1 MNTARTRLV
10 VALEA
15 SVLLFLVL
23 VGLPFSSH
31 GATGHGPDLDAATQ
45 KELKR
50 NFGLCLSK
58 LKGPYSAN
66 FCVCADGSK
75 KPVQLPDGRIV
86 SPCGNTAKFCAAYRT
101 DWAEALAKHRMYIA
115 NIFSRDLNDWE
126 KFPDHHDLI
135 RGYILEKFFIDT
147 HPDHKL
153 AEMRAYGGLSGAEYE
168 ARDAPLFVE
177 RYLSD
182 PSFNDDRHHLLVYEL
197 QRRFFVRDD
206 QGQIQT
212 IRNLAQRIYA
222 ADRKFKPLRDA
233 THNQVSAALL
243 PRLEAYRKTMPA
255 GKARNELDTLIKEI
269 RKLTSLDESVLVPQV
284 KALKDASLREELMDA
299 LPKKS
304 APPVQSISGLARV
317 MVEARQ
323 AVRDR
328 EITPADRRRVIDLS
342 VTAAAVIQRRGSDL
356 LASGQALTVRQNLE
370 LLAALTDAAYGAG
383 LLTEREWKAAGENL
397 REAAEESSLSRD
409 ELQAVI
415 KRAKRVVEWSQTGVT
430 LAFEEVMGPWTFLIP
445 SSAFIADDVLRGS
458 PLLLFAG
465 FLDRLE
471 THASGSDP
479 IRHEILGAEVST
491 DVRALNPGLA
501 VGVLRV
507 APKAGTYSREEIV
520 ALPGTPPD
528 LQPAAGILT
537 QGEGNVVSHVQ
548 LLARALGI
556 PNVVLGPGQFKQ
568 LSQHEGEEVVLIA
581 TPGGRV
587 HIKKLSEIN
596 DAERAV
602 VNEFTKNAERSS
614 DGSLGAGSK
623 KLHINREELDV
634 SSAAPVSLSDM
645 RRKDSGVRAGPKAS
659 YLGELRFMFPEN
671 VARGVVVP
679 FGAYYQHFQNAKV
692 AVPKSLAGKGIAE
705 PGTPLPV
712 FTEATYDKFFDEL
725 IPGGMSE
732 KDLSAWIRPRLEVMQ
747 YSLREAPLAPEL
759 KKSIHDQLKSE
770 GLIDPSDP
778 TQTVGCFVRSDT
790 NVEDLDD
797 FNGAGLNLTLFNL
810 RSLDDVYEGIK
821 EVWASP
827 FSYRSF
833 SWRQTLIDE
842 PMWVLPSIVILE
854 SIPSEKSGVLVTAD
868 IETGDASKML
878 VATSEGVGGAVDG
891 TPAETLLWSEDEVEL
906 VTMFKSPW
914 RRLLQPDGG
923 SKVVDA
929 TGSSYVLSED
939 ELEDLIDAAKKIRE
953 ELEPATDPGGRPMPW
968 DIEFGFADGHL
979 WLFQTRP
986 FVGNEELKNMPALAA
1001 LDGEKPGGSD
1011 SISLEEAVQ

>member
-1 MNTARTRLV
+1 MTTARTRSAA
-10 VALEA
+10 ALL
-15 SVLLFLVL
+15 SGVSFLLVL
-23 VGLPFSSH
+23 VQPAP
-31 GATGHGPDLDAATQ
+31 GATGHGPQLDAATQ
-45 KELKR
+45 KELKQ
-50 NFGLCLSK
+50 NFALCLSK
-58 LKGPYSAN
+58 KKGPYSPN
-66 FCVCADGSK
+66 FCVCQDGSK

-86 SPCGNTAKFCAAYRT
+86 SPCGPTAKFCAAYRT
-101 DWAEALAKHRMYIA
+101 AWAQVLAKHRMYIA
-115 NIFSRDLNDWE
+115 NIFSRDLDDWNT
-126 KFPDHHDLI
+126 FPNHHDLV

-147 HPDHKL
+147 HPEHKL

-168 ARDAPLFVE
+168 ARDAPLFAE

-182 PSFNDDRHHLLVYEL
+182 PSFDDERHHLLAYEL

-212 IRNLAQRIYA
+212 IRNLAQRIYS

-243 PRLEAYRKTMPA
+243 PRLEAYRKSMPA
-255 GKARNELDTLIKEI
+255 GKTRNELDTLIQEI
-269 RKLTSLDESVLVPQV
+269 RKLTSLNESVLVPQIAAV
-284 KALKDASLREELMDA
+284 NDASVRETLEESMPTKDAGPVDA
-299 LPKKS
+299 IT
-304 APPVQSISGLARV
+304 ALAKI
-317 MVEARQ
+317 MVEARE
-323 AVRDR
+323 AVRAA
-328 EITPADRRRVIDLS
+328 EMTPADRRRVIDIS
-342 VTAAAVIQRRGSDL
+342 VTASAVIQRRGSDL
-356 LASGQALTVRQNLE
+356 LASDQALTVRQNLE

-383 LLTEREWKAAGENL
+383 LLTKREWDAATEDL
-397 REAAEESSLSRD
+397 REAADEGSLTRV
-409 ELQAVI
+409 ELQTVVR
-415 KRAKRVVEWSQTGVT
+415 RAKRVVEWAQTGVT
-430 LAFEEVMGPWTFLIP
+430 LAFEEVMGPWTFLLP
-445 SSAFIADDVLRGS
+445 STAFIADDVLRGS
-458 PLLLFAG
+458 PLLLYAG

-471 THASGSDP
+471 SHASGTEK
-479 IRHEILGAEVST
+479 IRHEVFGSVVST
-491 DVRALNPGLA
+491 DIRALNPGLA
-501 VGVLRV
+501 VGRLRV
-507 APKAGTYSREEIV
+507 DPEAGTYSREEIV
-520 ALPGTPPD
+520 ALPETPPD

-556 PNVVLGPGQFKQ
+556 PNVVLGSGQFKELAKYDGQ
-568 LSQHEGEEVVLIA
+568 EIVLIA

-587 HIKKLSEIN
+587 HIEKLSEID
-596 DAERAV
+596 DAEKAV
-602 VNEFTKNAERSS
+602 VAEFTKSAKRSS
-614 DGSLGAGSK
+614 AGSLGAESS
-623 KLHINREELDV
+623 KLHIDRDRLDV
-634 SSAAPVSLSDM
+634 SSAEVVSLSGM

-659 YLGELRFMFPEN
+659 FLGELRYLFPDN

-705 PGTPLPV
+705 PGEALPV
-712 FTEATYDKFFDEL
+712 FVQRTYDTFFDDM
-725 IPGGMSE
+725 IAKGTPE

-759 KKSIHDQLKSE
+759 KRAIHDELKKE
-770 GLIDPSDP
+770 GLLDPADP

-854 SIPSEKSGVLVTAD
+854 SVSSEKSGVLVTAD
-868 IETGDASKML
+868 IETGDQTKML

-891 TPAETLLWSEDEVEL
+891 TPAETLLWSEDDVEL
-906 VTMFKSPW
+906 ITMFKSPW
-914 RRLLQPDGG
+914 RRLLQPGGG
-923 SKVVDA
+923 SKVVES
-929 TGSSYVLSED
+929 TGNSYVLSED
-939 ELEDLIDAAKKIRE
+939 ELEDLVDAAQRVRD
-953 ELEPATDPGGRPMPW
+953 ELEPALDPGGRPMPW

-1011 SISLEEAVQ
+1011 SISLEETVR

>member
-1 MNTARTRLV
+1 MQPA
-10 VALEA
+10 AA
-15 SVLLFLVL
+15 
-23 VGLPFSSH
+23 
-31 GATGHGPDLDAATQ
+31 ATGHGPQLDADTQ

-50 NFGLCLSK
+50 NFALCLSK
-58 LKGPYSAN
+58 KKGPYSPN
-66 FCVCADGSK
+66 FCVCQDGAK

-86 SPCGNTAKFCAAYRT
+86 SPCGQTAKFCAAYRT
-101 DWAEALAKHRMYIA
+101 AWAEVLAKHRMYIA
-115 NIFSRDLNDWE
+115 NIFSRDLNDWK
-126 KFPDHHDLI
+126 KFPDHHDLV

-147 HPDHKL
+147 HPEHKL

-168 ARDAPLFVE
+168 ARDAPLFAE

-182 PSFNDDRHHLLVYEL
+182 PSFNDERHHLLAYEL

-212 IRNLAQRIYA
+212 IRNLAQRIYS

-233 THNQVSAALL
+233 THNQVSGALL
-243 PRLEAYRKTMPA
+243 PRLEAYRKKMPA
-255 GKARNELDTLIKEI
+255 GKTRNELDTLIKEI
-269 RKLTSLDESVLVPQV
+269 RKLTALDESVLVPQIKGV
-284 KALKDASLREELMDA
+284 TDSSVRETLEESMPAKDAG
-299 LPKKS
+299 
-304 APPVQSISGLARV
+304 PVEAIGALARI
-317 MVEARQ
+317 MVEARE
-323 AVRDR
+323 AVRAA
-328 EITPADRRRVIDLS
+328 EITPADRRRVIDIS
-342 VTAAAVIQRRGSDL
+342 VTASAVIQKRGSDL
-356 LASGQALTVRQNLE
+356 LASNQALTVRQNLE

-383 LLTEREWKAAGENL
+383 LLTKREWDAATEDL
-397 REAAEESSLSRD
+397 REAADEGSLTRA

-415 KRAKRVVEWSQTGVT
+415 RRAKRVVEWAQTGVT
-430 LAFEEVMGPWTFLIP
+430 LAFEEVMGPWTFLLP
-445 SSAFIADDVLRGS
+445 STAFIADDVLRGS
-458 PLLLFAG
+458 PLLLYAG

-471 THASGSDP
+471 THASGTEP
-479 IRHEILGAEVST
+479 IRHRVFGSDVST
-491 DVRALNPGLA
+491 DIRALNPGLA
-501 VGVLRV
+501 VGTLRV
-507 APKAGTYSREEIV
+507 GPEAGTYSREEIV
-520 ALPGTPPD
+520 ALPETPPD

-568 LSQHEGEEVVLIA
+568 LAEHDGQEIVLIA

-587 HIKKLSEIN
+587 HIEKLSDIN
-596 DAERAV
+596 DAEQAV
-602 VNEFTKNAERSS
+602 VAEFTKSAKRSS
-614 DGSLGAGSK
+614 AGSLDAASS
-623 KLHINREELDV
+623 KLHIDRDRLDV
-634 SSAAPVSLSDM
+634 SSAEVVSLSDM

-659 YLGELRFMFPEN
+659 FLGELRYLFPDN

-692 AVPKSLAGKGIAE
+692 AVPESLAGKGIAE
-705 PGTPLPV
+705 PGEALPIFV
-712 FTEATYDKFFDEL
+712 QRTYDTFFDEM
-725 IPGGMSE
+725 IAAGTPE
-732 KDLSAWIRPRLEVMQ
+732 KELSAWIRPRLEVMQ

-759 KKSIHDQLKSE
+759 KTAIHDQLRKE
-770 GLIDPSDP
+770 GLLDADDA

-810 RSLDDVYEGIK
+810 RSLDDVYAGVK

-854 SIPSEKSGVLVTAD
+854 SVSSEKSGVLVTAD
-868 IETGDASKML
+868 IETGDQTKML

-891 TPAETLLWSEDEVEL
+891 TPAETLLWSEDDVEL
-906 VTMFKSPW
+906 ITMFKSPW
-914 RRLLQPDGG
+914 RRLLQPGGG
-923 SKVVDA
+923 SKVVDS
-929 TGSSYVLSED
+929 TGNSYVLSED
-939 ELEDLIDAAKKIRE
+939 ELDDLIDAAKKIRD
-953 ELEPATDPGGRPMPW
+953 ELVPATDPGGRPMPW

-1001 LDGEKPGGSD
+1001 LDGEKPGGMD
-1011 SISLEEAVQ
+1011 SISLEETVQ

>member
-1 MNTARTRLV
+1 MTTARTRSAA
-10 VALEA
+10 ALL
-15 SVLLFLVL
+15 SGVSFLLVL
-23 VGLPFSSH
+23 VQPAP
-31 GATGHGPDLDAATQ
+31 GATGHGPQLDAATQ
-45 KELKR
+45 KELKQ
-50 NFGLCLSK
+50 NFALCLSK
-58 LKGPYSAN
+58 KKGPYSPN
-66 FCVCADGSK
+66 FCVCQDGSK

-86 SPCGNTAKFCAAYRT
+86 SPCGPTAKFCAAYRT
-101 DWAEALAKHRMYIA
+101 AWAQVLAKHRMYIA
-115 NIFSRDLNDWE
+115 NIFSRDLDDWNT
-126 KFPDHHDLI
+126 FPNHHDLV

-147 HPDHKL
+147 HPEHKL

-168 ARDAPLFVE
+168 ARDAPLFAE

-182 PSFNDDRHHLLVYEL
+182 PSFDDERHHLLAYEL

-212 IRNLAQRIYA
+212 IRNLAQRIYS

-243 PRLEAYRKTMPA
+243 PRLEAYRKSMPA
-255 GKARNELDTLIKEI
+255 GKTRNELDTLIQEI
-269 RKLTSLDESVLVPQV
+269 RKLTSLNESVLVPQIAAV
-284 KALKDASLREELMDA
+284 NDASVRETLEESMPTKDAGPVDA
-299 LPKKS
+299 IT
-304 APPVQSISGLARV
+304 ALAKI
-317 MVEARQ
+317 MVEARE
-323 AVRDR
+323 AVRAA
-328 EITPADRRRVIDLS
+328 EMTPADRRRVIDIS
-342 VTAAAVIQRRGSDL
+342 VTASAVIQRRGSDL
-356 LASGQALTVRQNLE
+356 LASDQALTVRQNLE

-383 LLTEREWKAAGENL
+383 LLTKREWDAATEDL
-397 REAAEESSLSRD
+397 REAADEGSLTRV
-409 ELQAVI
+409 ELQTVVR
-415 KRAKRVVEWSQTGVT
+415 RAKRVVEWAQTGVT
-430 LAFEEVMGPWTFLIP
+430 LAFEEVMGPWTFLLP
-445 SSAFIADDVLRGS
+445 STAFIADDVLRGS
-458 PLLLFAG
+458 PLLLYAG

-471 THASGSDP
+471 SHASGTEK
-479 IRHEILGAEVST
+479 IRHEVFGSVVST
-491 DVRALNPGLA
+491 DIRALNPGLA
-501 VGVLRV
+501 VGRLRV
-507 APKAGTYSREEIV
+507 DPEAGTYSREEIV
-520 ALPGTPPD
+520 ALPETPPD

-556 PNVVLGPGQFKQ
+556 PNVVLGSGQFKQ
-568 LSQHEGEEVVLIA
+568 LAKYDGQEIVLIA

-587 HIKKLSEIN
+587 HIEKLSEID
-596 DAERAV
+596 DAEKAV
-602 VNEFTKNAERSS
+602 VAGFTKSAKRSS
-614 DGSLGAGSK
+614 AGSLGAESS
-623 KLHINREELDV
+623 KLHIDRDRLDV
-634 SSAAPVSLSDM
+634 SSAEVVSLSGM

-659 YLGELRFMFPEN
+659 FLGELRYLFPDN

-705 PGTPLPV
+705 PGEALPV
-712 FTEATYDKFFDEL
+712 FVQRTYDTFFDDM
-725 IPGGMSE
+725 IAKGTPE

-759 KKSIHDQLKSE
+759 KRAIHDELKKE
-770 GLIDPSDP
+770 GLLDPADP

-854 SIPSEKSGVLVTAD
+854 SVSSEKSGVLVTAD
-868 IETGDASKML
+868 IETGDQTKML

-891 TPAETLLWSEDEVEL
+891 TPAETLLWSEDDVEL
-906 VTMFKSPW
+906 ITMFKSPW
-914 RRLLQPDGG
+914 RRLLQPGGG
-923 SKVVDA
+923 SKVVES
-929 TGSSYVLSED
+929 TGNSYVLSED
-939 ELEDLIDAAKKIRE
+939 ELEDLVDAAQRVRD
-953 ELEPATDPGGRPMPW
+953 ELEPALDPGGRPMPW

-1011 SISLEEAVQ
+1011 SISLEETVR